1 MSLINKDFRTHDSSS
16 ARSSHARLRWILF
29 AIVCATVGVII
40 LNTSKSTANTK
51 LSSPVST
58 LSRADATIV
67 QAHKK
72 SIQAPDFIHPVKSD
86 NTQIK
91 PEVHSQQADN
101 IPATG
106 TRKKI
111 ALPLPAIH
119 SPQNSTPENKK
130 DNINESLNWRT
141 FTVRPDDNL
150 AKIFKRAGISA
161 KQLDTLM
168 KSGHGVKKLRHL
180 YPGDIIRISSNEHGK
195 LQALRYD
202 IDKTSYLTITRKN
215 DRLQAKI
222 NTQKLDI
229 RTAHASGIIESS
241 LFLAAKK
248 AGVSQNIIMELASIF
263 GWDIDFALDIR
274 KGDRFTVLYQEV
286 YRNGEKIA
294 DGNILAAEFTN
305 QGKTYQAVRYT
316 NPQTSRSEYY
326 SPDGRS
332 MRKAFLRTP
341 VKFTRISS
349 RFSLYRYHP
358 ILHRFRAHKGV
369 DYAAKTGTPVYAAGD
384 GKVIF
389 EGRQHGYGRVII
401 LRHGRKY
408 TTLYAHLNG
417 FNRRVHF
424 GSKVKQGQTIAYVGS
439 SGLATG
445 PHLHYEFRVNGVHR
459 NPLTVKLPQSRPV
472 PKRYRAN
479 FELMTSP
486 MLAQL
491 DSISRNQQI
500 ALADTRS
507 DDHSN

>member
-1 MSLINKDFRTHDSSS
+1 MSLINKDFRTHDSYS
-16 ARSSHARLRWILF
+16 ARTGHSRLRWILF
-29 AIVCATVGVII
+29 AIACITVGLII
-40 LNTSKSTANTK
+40 LNTSNSTTNTK
-51 LSSPVST
+51 LPALTST
-58 LSRADATIV
+58 PDHSDKTVAQT
-67 QAHKK
+67 HKK
-72 SIQAPDFIHPVKSD
+72 SIQAPNFIHPVKTG
-86 NTQIK
+86 NTHIK
-91 PEVHSQQADN
+91 PEIHSPQADN
-101 IPATG
+101 TPATG
-106 TRKKI
+106 ARKKI
-111 ALPLPAIH
+111 ALPLPAMH
-119 SPQNSTPENKK
+119 SQQNPTLENKK
-130 DNINESLNWRT
+130 GNTSESLNWRT
-141 FTVRPDDNL
+141 FTVKPGGNL
-150 AKIFKRAGISA
+150 ARLFKRAGISA
-161 KQLDTLM
+161 KQLDSLM
-168 KSGHGVKKLRHL
+168 KSGHDVKKLRHL
-180 YPGDIIRISSNEHGK
+180 YPRDVIQISSNDHGK

-202 IDKTSYLTITRKN
+202 INKTSYLMVKREN
-215 DRLQAKI
+215 NQLQAKVY
-222 NTQKLDI
+222 TRKLDI

-274 KGDRFTVLYQEV
+274 KGDRFTVLYEEV
-286 YRNGEKIA
+286 YHNGEKVA
-294 DGNILAAEFTN
+294 DGNIIAAEFTN

-316 NPQTSRSEYY
+316 NPQTNQSEYY

-401 LRHGRKY
+401 LRHGAKY
-408 TTLYAHLNG
+408 TTLYAHLNA
-417 FNRRVHF
+417 FNRRVHL
-424 GSKVKQGQTIAYVGS
+424 GGKVKQGQTIAYVGS

-479 FELMTSP
+479 FELMTTP

-500 ALADTRS
+500 AFADTRP
-507 DDHSN
+507 DNHSN